1 MGLSARGQVDRVLAT
16 LIDPYRRGI
25 VELFAG
31 AAEDRGRDSSHP
43 GLRRVFGIA
52 YFQDLLVSAMPQI
65 AVELKIY
72 FKDRDFSNAQTRR
85 N

>member
-31 AAEDRGRDSSHP
+31 AAEDSGRDCSHP
-43 GLRRVFGIA
+43 GLRRVVGIA
-52 YFQDLLVSAMPQI
+52 YFQVLLASAM
-65 AVELKIY
+65 L
-72 FKDRDFSNAQTRR
+72 SNRS
-85 N
+85 